1 MGNNRNLPYL
11 LDPETVKRE
20 FFSGEGMPNL
30 NLAAVYRLFKR
41 EDFPSLRVGRR
52 FYVPSNLFLEWLD
65 KQAKG
70 KREIS

>member
-1 MGNNRNLPYL
+1 MENRKNLPYL

-41 EDFPSLRVGRR
+41 EDCPSLKIGRR
-52 FYVPSNLFLEWLD
+52 IYVPSNLFLEWLD
-65 KQAKG
+65 RQAKG
-70 KREIS
+70 KTEIS